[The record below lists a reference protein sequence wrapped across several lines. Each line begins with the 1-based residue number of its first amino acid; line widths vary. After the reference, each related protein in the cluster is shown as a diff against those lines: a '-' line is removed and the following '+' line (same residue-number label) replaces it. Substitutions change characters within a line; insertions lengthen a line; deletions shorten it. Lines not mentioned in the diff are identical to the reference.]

1 MSAIAINNENY
12 EVEVLK
18 SDKPVL
24 IDFWAAWC
32 GPCQMLGPIV
42 EAIAEENTDIKV
54 CKVNI
59 DENPDLASQ
68 FKIMS
73 IPTLVVMKNGES
85 HCICGHPLCCS
96 QLSITNNHTNKYH
109 QGYKQYNHKYCC
121 RAFVIHSAIT
131 HKHLSSL
138 ISVLDFH
145 ICVEIHPN
153 FSLHILSKQAYI
165 TKGFAYLHRV
175 MLY

>member
-12 EVEVLK
+12 ESEVLN

-24 IDFWAAWC
+24 IDFWASWC

-73 IPTLVVMKNGES
+73 IPTLVVMKNGEV
-85 HCICGHPLCCS
+85 
-96 QLSITNNHTNKYH
+96 
-109 QGYKQYNHKYCC
+109 YKKSVG
-121 RAFVIHSAIT
+121 VISKSEI
-131 HKHLSSL
+131 
-138 ISVLDFH
+138 LDL
-145 ICVEIHPN
+145 V
-153 FSLHILSKQAYI
+153 K
-165 TKGFAYLHRV
+165 
-175 MLY
+175 